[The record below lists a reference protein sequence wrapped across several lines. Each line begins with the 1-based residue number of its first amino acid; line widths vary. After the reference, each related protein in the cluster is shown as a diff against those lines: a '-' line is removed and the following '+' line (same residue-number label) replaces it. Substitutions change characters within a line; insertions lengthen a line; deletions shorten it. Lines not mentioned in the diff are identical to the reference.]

1 MTIELYIL
9 LILIFT
15 MFAFG
20 VIAIVGWNKES
31 TKLADQRLANIQLQH
46 QVNQLELE
54 LARIN
59 VTKDIL
65 AINEEVEA
73 ND

>member
-1 MTIELYIL
+1 
-9 LILIFT
+9 

-20 VIAIVGWNKES
+20 ITAIIGWNKES
-31 TKLADQRLANIQLQH
+31 IKFLEQKQVNIELQH
-46 QVNQLELE
+46 QVNLLDLE